1 MVLIVAHMHGTLLFC
16 PKDTTFKCMAIG
28 TPSYTIFRFAS
39 GFALLPFGV
48 LLSKDDRNMCMHHSH
63 GNP

>member
-1 MVLIVAHMHGTLLFC
+1 MGLIVAHMHGTLLVC
-16 PKDTTFKCMAIG
+16 PIDTTFKCTTIG
-28 TPSYTIFRFAS
+28 APSYIVFAQLL
-39 GFALLPFGV
+39 FAV